1 MLPSSIVVTTFIS
14 HEELSH
20 ELSELSES
28 GDLGHDDL
36 SDELNHASGDL
47 GHA

>member
-20 ELSELSES
+20 ELSES

>member
-1 MLPSSIVVTTFIS
+1 MLPSSKVVTTFIS

-20 ELSELSES
+20 ELSELNES

-36 SDELNHASGDL
+36 SDELNYASGDL